1 MPRQPLMASLGR
13 LAGAAALA
21 VVASPVF
28 AQYSIS
34 AAGTPS
40 GPGTCN
46 GGNVMV
52 PMTGGSLTLTLPTP
66 PNNVIFTSSVNGGPV
81 LTAFNTSSSGTN
93 PEPTFGFEVSPP
105 TIPPYTLVQTFF
117 PASGGAATGTG
128 VIFTVT
134 CSATGVATLSF
145 VNDVPASGGGNGGGG
160 GPASASLAIPAL
172 SPLGLVALM
181 ALLAAT
187 AVFGMTR
194 RRG

>member
-1 MPRQPLMASLGR
+1 MPRQPLMASLVR
-13 LAGAAALA
+13 LAGAAAIA

-34 AAGTPS
+34 ATGTPS
-40 GPGTCN
+40 GPGTCDV
-46 GGNVMV
+46 GNVLV
-52 PMTGGSLTLTLPTP
+52 PMTGGSLTLTLPPP
-66 PNNVIFTSSVNGGPV
+66 PNNIVFTSRVNGGPV
-81 LTAFNTSSSGTN
+81 FTALSTNSSGTN
-93 PEPTFGFEVSPP
+93 PKPTFGFEVSPP
-105 TIPPYTLVQTFF
+105 TIPPYTLVQSFF

-128 VIFTVT
+128 VVFTIT
-134 CSATGVATLSF
+134 CSATGVASLSF
-145 VNDVPASGGGNGGGG
+145 VDNVPASGGGNGGG

-187 AVFGMTR
+187 AVFAMTR